1 MDLNPDKIMQLP
13 GIRESAYLVR
23 FSSIRHTYAR
33 SASRIK
39 VILGHSSGDM
49 SEVGWGL
56 GAPSESLDGFL
67 EIRES
72 ELLDYD
78 LISPSKFIEHGYSD
92 HFCSCDL

>member
-1 MDLNPDKIMQLP
+1 
-13 GIRESAYLVR
+13 
-23 FSSIRHTYAR
+23 
-33 SASRIK
+33 
-39 VILGHSSGDM
+39 M